1 MGVVMVRTQAH
12 LMGACLASGCHAD
25 ADGGG
30 RRPGGDL
37 ASPVDGRHRRT
48 SQAVERPRQGRRR
61 HRILGADRGRFF
73 EAVDRRFAGKATVAD
88 VIEYV
93 GHVRA
98 LADSLADRL
107 DLLETERLILFCLGE
122 DVPLAETDARSRFGT
137 QVLLL
142 SPLIGDEDLDD
153 AELDAFLAEARAV
166 ADDWTRRQE

>member
-1 MGVVMVRTQAH
+1 MAVTDDQVATLRAQLT
-12 LMGACLASGCHAD
+12 
-25 ADGGG
+25 
-30 RRPGGDL
+30 GDI
-37 ASPVDGRHRRT
+37 DEHRRLL
-48 SQAVERPRQGRRR
+48 SGLDRDAAVTGYSAL
-61 HRILGADRGRFF
+61 IGAGFF
-73 EAVDRRFAGKATVAD
+73 EAVDRRLAGKATVAD

-107 DLLETERLILFCLGE
+107 DPLETERLILFCLGE
-122 DVPLAETDARSRFGT
+122 DVPLAETDTRSRFGT